1 LLVYNKDVLPGQENC
16 ERHLH
21 RGCPHSRKPV
31 EASQTAAASDKG
43 APPAL
48 A

>member
-1 LLVYNKDVLPGQENC
+1 
-16 ERHLH
+16 LH

-43 APPAL
+43 APLAL